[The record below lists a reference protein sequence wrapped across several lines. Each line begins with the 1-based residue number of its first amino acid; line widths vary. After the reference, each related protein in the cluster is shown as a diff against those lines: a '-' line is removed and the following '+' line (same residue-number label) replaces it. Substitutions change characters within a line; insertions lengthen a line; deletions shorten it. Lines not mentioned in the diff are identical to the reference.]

1 MPLAPS
7 RPEPARPHAPSAP
20 TAPKT
25 RALRVSTAALLAAA
39 MLAPLPATAGTVQL
53 TNDDELTGV
62 ITQRDEQGVT
72 LQHQD
77 LGTLRLGNAEIKDV
91 TMKESD
97 PAYVVPPEPD
107 FFLGWDKT
115 LSAGINGSRGNTDA
129 VNIYASFDTSYE
141 NPEHRWLIDADLFY
155 AEDEGENIRNYFQTS
170 LTKDWL
176 IEDRPEFYWINL
188 KYEQDRF
195 TGWEQRTSG
204 FAGVG
209 YEFIDDR
216 DYTIIG
222 RLGAGGQYE
231 AGQVNEF
238 TPELLIAL
246 EGKWTINSDSSLR
259 YYTYFYPSLDPAFS
273 EFRNVSGLAYKISI
287 DHAKGLSLKAGVENQ
302 YQSEVAQGTEK
313 NDLKYYAALVLDF

>member
-1 MPLAPS
+1 MPLTPPRVDPS
-7 RPEPARPHAPSAP
+7 TDRPLRFT
-20 TAPKT
+20 TAG
-25 RALRVSTAALLAAA
+25 LLAAA
-39 MLAPLPATAGTVQL
+39 LLWPAATHAGTVQL
-53 TNDDELTGV
+53 NNNDELTGV

-72 LQHQD
+72 LEHQD
-77 LGTLRLGNAEIKDV
+77 LGTLRFGNDEVKDV

-107 FFLGWDKT
+107 FFIGWDKT

-155 AEDEGENIRNYFQTS
+155 AEDEGENTRNYFQTG

-176 IEDRPEFYWINL
+176 IPDRAAFYWVNL

-195 TGWEQRTSG
+195 TGWEERTSG

-209 YEFIDDR
+209 YEFVEDR
-216 DYTIIG
+216 DYTLIG
-222 RLGAGGQYE
+222 RLGVGGQYE

-238 TPELLIAL
+238 TPEVLIAL

-302 YQSEVAQGTEK
+302 YQSEVAEGTEK